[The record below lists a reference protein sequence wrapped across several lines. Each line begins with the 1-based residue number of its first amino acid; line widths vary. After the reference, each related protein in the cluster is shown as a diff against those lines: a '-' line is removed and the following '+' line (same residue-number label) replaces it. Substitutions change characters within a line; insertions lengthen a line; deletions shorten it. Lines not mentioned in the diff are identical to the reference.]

1 MKDIVESKMR
11 IRLRMRMR
19 LIILVFM
26 EDHHNDDDNI
36 KCIAQPKPVII
47 LLPICA

>member
-1 MKDIVESKMR
+1 MR

-19 LIILVFM
+19 MIILIFM

-36 KCIAQPKPVII
+36 KWIAQPKPIKAAAAGRDVKKTNQ
-47 LLPICA
+47 